1 MVVTTTKTIAFERL
15 YIELRDKDRDKKLFR
30 LAKAREMKARDLDQ
44 VKCTKDKEG
53 KVLLEETLIKQR
65 RQTYFLKLLNEI
77 DKNIVL
83 GDLMHYER
91 H

>member
-1 MVVTTTKTIAFERL
+1 
-15 YIELRDKDRDKKLFR
+15 
-30 LAKAREMKARDLDQ
+30 MKARDLDQ